1 MEIIL
6 LGIYSFFVWLIFIKF
21 KLLPWTTPWKVAVA
35 ITPVV
40 ALATMLLVLNIV
52 APTTT
57 DVRVVKYIV
66 PIVSQVKGRV
76 IEVPVE
82 NNRPVKKG
90 DVLFRIDPTPYE
102 AEVRALEAQLAS
114 EEAKVGAEQA
124 KVGETQAR
132 LPDAAS
138 TERQLNEELKEAT
151 SRVTALEASLE
162 LARKRVAQNTEL
174 AATGAGNRFDLEQAQ
189 TTASELANQIA
200 AGRAA
205 QQQIREKL
213 SGRVGKEFAAVA
225 GVKSQIT
232 TAQAQVQASR
242 AQVEMIRAQLEN
254 ARWNLAQTIV
264 RAPAD
269 GTMVNVMLRPGYF
282 VSGVAFN
289 EVMTF
294 VDSRVP
300 GLRNVQP
307 ERTAPGR
314 ARTRSR
320 DHPRYVPGPHRQG
333 ACRLGDLGAVAGGD
347 RSVRRS
353 ASDDLHLTSGQ
364 VSGEARGR
372 RARQCPL
379 PGGGRPRRGRDL
391 YGTRRAHSP
400 HSKSAD
406 QDVVVSRL
414 HHHQAPYQ
422 SPLKDG
428 TNGGSPADCP
438 ALASCDYCSARDRTG
453 RGDDDRWVRAED
465 ARLMQLRSRNR
476 RCRRC
481 RYRRQWTAAGAG
493 AGAPADNWL
502 ASFND
507 EQLAAAVIEAIVY
520 NADLRVGA
528 ARVEQAQLYAKL
540 AGAKLYPSVDLL
552 ARGGG
557 KLSGDGSGIQG
568 SVLTATWEID
578 LWGRVRYGR
587 AASAAQAASAQA
599 DFEYAR
605 QSIAALVAKSWF
617 LATEAGLQVEA
628 ARETVRG
635 SEELVPAGR

>member
-21 KLLPWTTPWKVAVA
+21 KLLPWTTPWKVGVA

-40 ALATMLLVLNIV
+40 ALATMLLVLNVV

-66 PIVSQVKGRV
+66 PIVSQVRGRV

-82 NNRPVKKG
+82 NNRAVKKG
-90 DVLFRIDPTPYE
+90 DVLFKIDPVPYE
-102 AEVRALEAQLAS
+102 IEVRALEAQLAS
-114 EEAKVGAEQA
+114 EEAKVGAEEA

-151 SRVTALEASLE
+151 SKVTALEASLA

-189 TTASELANQIA
+189 TNASELANQIA

-205 QQQIREKL
+205 EQQIREKL

-232 TAQAQVQASR
+232 TAQAQVKASR

-254 ARWNLAQTIV
+254 ARWNLEQTVV

-269 GTMVNVMLRPGYF
+269 GTMVNVMLRPGFF
-282 VSGVAFN
+282 VAGMPFN

-294 VDSRVP
+294 VDTQYQIFALFNQNELHQVEPGQEAEITLDTYPGRIVKAHVDSVIWAQAQGQLDASGELARTTFIPPPRAVP
-300 GLRNVQP
+300 G
-307 ERTAPGR
+307 E
-314 ARTRSR
+314 
-320 DHPRYVPGPHRQG
+320 
-333 ACRLGDLGAVAGGD
+333 AGG
-347 RSVRRS
+347 RRP
-353 ASDDLHLTSGQ
+353 
-364 VSGEARGR
+364 
-372 RARQCPL
+372 RQCPL

-391 YGTRRAHSP
+391 HGTRRAHSP

-422 SPLKDG
+422 SGALKGG
-428 TNGGSPADCP
+428 TNGGSPSNCP
-438 ALASCDYCSARDRTG
+438 ALASCDYCSARNRIG
-453 RGDDDRWVRAED
+453 RGADDGWVRAED
-465 ARLMQLRSRNR
+465 
-476 RCRRC
+476 
-481 RYRRQWTAAGAG
+481 
-493 AGAPADNWL
+493 PA
-502 ASFND
+502 
-507 EQLAAAVIEAIVY
+507 
-520 NADLRVGA
+520 
-528 ARVEQAQLYAKL
+528 
-540 AGAKLYPSVDLL
+540 
-552 ARGGG
+552 
-557 KLSGDGSGIQG
+557 
-568 SVLTATWEID
+568 
-578 LWGRVRYGR
+578 
-587 AASAAQAASAQA
+587 
-599 DFEYAR
+599 
-605 QSIAALVAKSWF
+605 
-617 LATEAGLQVEA
+617 
-628 ARETVRG
+628 
-635 SEELVPAGR
+635 